1 MSNDRRMMP
10 MMPKRYARRSGGPT
24 CDLCRPRHPEQLSGL
39 VLYRTR
45 HLFIRQQTSVINAI
59 RAHCAEFGIVA
70 PVGRRG
76 IEELLNVIANAND
89 EQIPGIA
96 RACLSA
102 LGAQLHRIKE
112 QILAFDRMITTW
124 HRCCET
130 SRRLD

>member
-70 PVGRRG
+70 PVGHRG
-76 IEELLNVIANAND
+76 VEELLNAIAN
-89 EQIPGIA
+89 EKRVPEIA
-96 RACLSA
+96 RACLIA
-102 LGAQLHRIKE
+102 LGAQLCRIKE
-112 QILAFDRMITTW
+112 QILEFDRVIRAW
-124 HRCCET
+124 HQSCET